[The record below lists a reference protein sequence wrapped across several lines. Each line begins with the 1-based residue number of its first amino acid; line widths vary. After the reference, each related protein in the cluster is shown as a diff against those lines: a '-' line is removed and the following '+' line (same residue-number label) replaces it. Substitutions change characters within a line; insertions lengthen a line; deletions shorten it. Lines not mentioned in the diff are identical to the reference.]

1 MAAVAP
7 QGAQVF
13 LEQVPD
19 YEPGDVRAAVFR
31 LLERTAPPVRRGD
44 RVLIKPN
51 FLAPAPPAR
60 AITTHPLVVRAAAEW
75 ALGRGGRVLVADS
88 PGMGSFERLLREG
101 GYAAALAG
109 LPLEIR
115 AFRETAWVDI
125 GPPFGSI
132 PLARDALAADV
143 VLNLPKLKSH
153 CMMLLTLGVKNL
165 FGCVVGLA
173 KPEWHLR
180 CGVDRA
186 SFARLLV
193 GICAAVRPAV
203 TLLDGILALE
213 GDGPG
218 KGGIP
223 RPVGVLLASP
233 AAPAL
238 DAAVCR
244 MLGIRPEE
252 LPTHRA
258 ALECGALPPA
268 LAVEG
273 DLPRVAG
280 FRLPVLAPLTF
291 GPRRLEHLMRMH
303 LVQRPVLRP
312 KAACRGCGEC
322 VRACPVKAV
331 APCRDGVAFDYRR
344 CIRCYCCVEMCPHGL
359 LRTAETAPGRLLRH
373 LAALRG
379 RLARRPHR
387 PEKAE
392 RERSPCT

>member
-1 MAAVAP
+1 MAETAP
-7 QGAQVF
+7 VF

-19 YEPGDVRAAVFR
+19 YEPGKVRAAVFR
-31 LLERTAPPVRRGD
+31 LLEKTAPAVRRGD

-51 FLAPAPPAR
+51 LLAPASPGR
-60 AITTHPLVVRAAAEW
+60 AITTHPHVVRAAAEW
-75 ALGRGGRVLVADS
+75 ALGCGGRVLIADS

-109 LPLEIR
+109 LPLEMR
-115 AFRETAWVDI
+115 AFRETLKVDV

-180 CGVDRA
+180 CGIDRA

-193 GICAAVRPAV
+193 GICTAIRPAV

-218 KGGIP
+218 KGGLP
-223 RPVGVLLASP
+223 RPIGALLASP
-233 AAPAL
+233 SAPAL
-238 DAAVCR
+238 DATVCR
-244 MLGIRPEE
+244 MLGLPPPE

-258 ALECGALPPA
+258 ALELGALPA
-268 LAVEG
+268 AIEVQG
-273 DLPRVAG
+273 DPPRVEA
-280 FRLPVLAPLTF
+280 FRFPVLAPLTF

-303 LVQRPVLRP
+303 LIQRPVLR
-312 KAACRGCGEC
+312 AGAVCRGCGEC
-322 VRACPVKAV
+322 VRACPAEAV
-331 APCRDGVAFDYRR
+331 AAGRGGVAFDYRR
-344 CIRCYCCVEMCPHGL
+344 CIRCYCCVEMCPQGL

-379 RLARRPHR
+379 RLPRRRQR
-387 PEKAE
+387 PDPPGGESTA
-392 RERSPCT
+392 CT